1 MEYVVIEISGKQYRV
16 SQGDIIEVDNLNKE
30 IGSISF
36 DKVLLSVN
44 GEDIKIGKPY
54 IDGVSVNAKLIENL
68 RGNKIRVA
76 RFTAKSRHRRV
87 VGFRAALSKVQI
99 EKIVIGKSPVS
110 SSPKVKSSVQKT
122 PTKK

>member
-16 SQGDIIEVDNLNKE
+16 SQGHIIEVDNLNKE